1 MTYYHA
7 RYPGTGAW
15 VRAPFKGLS
24 TDRNEA
30 HLYPA
35 NDKHLALLAAAV
47 RDNGG
52 GEKLRLRQV
61 IVAEDA

>member
-1 MTYYHA
+1 MIYYHA

-30 HLYPA
+30 HLYSA
-35 NDKHLALLAAAV
+35 NDRHLALLAEAV
-47 RDNGG
+47 KNSGIG
-52 GEKLRLRQV
+52 KKLRLRQV
-61 IVAEDA
+61 EVK